1 MSRKGESSSKDCM
14 PPYGSVF
21 MTSNPLSNS
30 MSNTLSNSMSNTLS
44 KDVLMLLTQKTVQI
58 LSSKQGDL
66 RMIKWS
72 DGESNTDTGYS
83 LLACACCKEAWDTIK
98 TIKSPQYKDWTVECF
113 IPDIN
118 LVFSNAGKPIA
129 TAKIE
134 LKSSKGGSV
143 PGSTIGKLDINEPV
157 IYCLRSDHRSDH
169 RREGEY
175 EFRYQQYHACMG
187 ESKYDLF
194 QDRTPRPAVNFSKMV
209 DGSVALS
216 YVEKDKGHW
225 VKHYADCALERLRS
239 AKGGSWQDELVK
251 NILDSFVSQTSVDEF
266 ANRKAKLLGQ

>member
-1 MSRKGESSSKDCM
+1 MSSIS
-14 PPYGSVF
+14 
-21 MTSNPLSNS
+21 
-30 MSNTLSNSMSNTLS
+30 LS
-44 KDVLMLLTQKTVQI
+44 KDVLMQLTQKTVQI

-83 LLACACCKEAWDTIK
+83 LLACACCKEAWESIK

-118 LVFSNAGKPIA
+118 IVFSNAGKPIA

-134 LKSSKGGSV
+134 LKSCKGVIV

-157 IYCLRSDHRSDH
+157 IYCF
-169 RREGEY
+169 RRDGEY
-175 EFRYQQYHACMG
+175 EIRYQQYHACMG

-239 AKGGSWQDELVK
+239 AKGGSWQDDLVK
-251 NILDSFVSQTSVDEF
+251 TILDSFVSQTSVEEF